1 MVEKPTLVGGKK
13 VVKEEEGALK
23 VEEAAAAEVEMEMM
37 AVAEAE
43 AEAAVKEA
51 KAGVEEENQV
61 VMVENPLVEEASQ
74 CKWMKLALQPCLIR
88 AVACPFQKNH

>member
-1 MVEKPTLVGGKK
+1 MVEKPTLVGGKE

-23 VEEAAAAEVEMEMM
+23 VEEEAAEVEMEMM
-37 AVAEAE
+37 AVAEV
-43 AEAAVKEA
+43 AVKEA

-74 CKWMKLALQPCLIR
+74 CKRLKLALQPCLIR
-88 AVACPFQKNH
+88 AVECPFQKNH